1 LRYLLS
7 AGVGS
12 RVGAPGWLDAMLRRI
27 EGDVAILRRMA
38 AMFAVIVV
46 ERIEAARQ

>member
-1 LRYLLS
+1 
-7 AGVGS
+7 
-12 RVGAPGWLDAMLRRI
+12 MLRRI